1 MSPDASDEGPVSSV
15 AAIEGGRIRGIL
27 LHKIMEELITG
38 EIEEDVAVVTG
49 RSAELLAQLSSM
61 SPTGAIIET
70 AEIAATA
77 LKTLHHPDIVA
88 YRGRMV
94 AELPIYAAASDD
106 DLIAGR
112 ADAVAHDDEGEVVR
126 LEKRRRPE
134 GSRIRRLP

>member
-1 MSPDASDEGPVSSV
+1 
-15 AAIEGGRIRGIL
+15 
-27 LHKIMEELITG
+27 MEELITG

-77 LKTLHHPDIVA
+77 LKTLHLPDIVA

-112 ADAVAHDDEGEVVR
+112 ADAVAHDWKSDVAPKEAEFAAYRNQLGQYLRAVGARKGAIVYMTTGKVDWVR
-126 LEKRRRPE
+126 LT
-134 GSRIRRLP
+134 